1 MSREIDNTGKI
12 IVCDKIIET
21 SQRTNETDISSV
33 FSTLNGTIGF
43 SVGQKQFSKDFS
55 MSLSGNPNVSDSVPA
70 SLRVDIY
77 RNGTRLDISNPI
89 VKGSSLLWE
98 SMDGKFMKFGEYTET
113 FMQEIG
119 VGNLEKNKEKFKIT
133 WATKDADSVPLTA
146 TIDVSIG
153 EKVQYALSKYVDQS
167 KVAEDAIVWFD
178 TMEGALGVSHP
189 YNCYLWTRSSSY
201 YDFTNKC
208 YVDWKYFKSDLY
220 YEGQSVD
227 DTVDDMTGKLN
238 KYIEFTSSTDR
249 FTVDKRSNGS
259 DTIRMGVSI
268 NGYSNVSFKWSADIQ
283 LFPDGQENNQE
294 IAFVVSHDND
304 YQSITV
310 EVEVSYIEGEE
321 TKVVTHQFNL
331 FPIDITKPEMY
342 LGVLDSIPDGDYISS
357 LQKKVMT
364 GDWFLLSSTNEL
376 YTWNGSAWVCINGDS
391 VTGTTFKD
399 LEKVSVALVDM
410 IKIGTNNKTTATV
423 LGVFKMLCADNG
435 FIKFLKTWALFCG
448 SGSETS
454 GFYCRIAD
462 HDPTTGQ
469 SLANPVFIVKYNGNT
484 VFQIDPSTGNVFF
497 GKPNSGLSAPLSG
510 FMYDATNKIITSK
523 DNNVVIY
530 EDGRISGN
538 FVEVLQYM
546 PYNFDDSLDS
556 DYPFECEFY
565 IPASS
570 VIKSISL
577 SVKGRKY
584 RAYSKAAVYKSD
596 YLLTTGDVTWGS
608 TNPFGI
614 KLNLTVNKT
623 SGLTGYTGESGS
635 HYHSYSKVT
644 DVGYNFGQGEGA
656 HTHPIGY
663 DYMNKLVAGEAGAH
677 KHTFDAKDTNT
688 SSDGSHSHKL
698 PELVTDVSGTVDTTG
713 SNFSHTHNLN
723 VSHGHDLSFGIY
735 EGSYPTNVKLYIDNG
750 AGYNNSAIEL
760 GSGEILATDLKITGY
775 FSGNGWKKI
784 KFTSSTLGRLT
795 VQLIA
800 ELLVTTQ

>member
-12 IVCDKIIET
+12 IVCDKVIET
-21 SQRTNETDISSV
+21 SQRTTEADMSSDL
-33 FSTLNGTIGF
+33 STLNGTFGF

-113 FMQEIG
+113 FMQEIS
-119 VGNLEKNKEKFKIT
+119 VGDLEKNREKFKIT

-153 EKVQYALSKYVDQS
+153 EKVQYALSKYVDPS

-208 YVDWKYFKSDLY
+208 YVDWKYFKGDLY

-227 DTVDDMTGKLN
+227 DTVDDMAGKLN

-259 DTIRMGVSI
+259 DTIRMGVNI

-310 EVEVSYIEGEE
+310 EVEVSYVEGEE

-342 LGVLDSIPDGDYISS
+342 LGVLDSIPNGDYISS
-357 LQKKVMT
+357 LQKKIMT

-410 IKIGTNNKTTATV
+410 IKIGTNNKTTATI

-484 VFQIDPSTGNVFF
+484 VFQIDPSSGNVFF
-497 GKPNSGLSAPLSG
+497 GQPNSGLNAPLSG
-510 FMYDATNKIITSK
+510 FMYKASDGSIVSK
-523 DNNVVIY
+523 DNNVVINSSGIITAKGCY
-530 EDGRISGN
+530 FENADISGT
-538 FVEVLQYM
+538 L
-546 PYNFDDSLDS
+546 
-556 DYPFECEFY
+556 
-565 IPASS
+565 SS
-570 VIKSISL
+570 VSGKFIGSFDTPALSSLPNTTGGQVYTKHIPSRSSSSDKSQYAAISGLFQKFTQPNYECSL
-577 SVKGRKY
+577 SVNSNVKSVSRTKY
-584 RAYSKAAVYKSD
+584 TSYTYQFIFKDKNGNQVYFSRAYQRSS
-596 YLLTTGDVTWGS
+596 TSTPSFEGD
-608 TNPFGI
+608 
-614 KLNLTVNKT
+614 
-623 SGLTGYTGESGS
+623 
-635 HYHSYSKVT
+635 
-644 DVGYNFGQGEGA
+644 
-656 HTHPIGY
+656 
-663 DYMNKLVAGEAGAH
+663 
-677 KHTFDAKDTNT
+677 
-688 SSDGSHSHKL
+688 L
-698 PELVTDVSGTVDTTG
+698 PETDISITV
-713 SNFSHTHNLN
+713 
-723 VSHGHDLSFGIY
+723 
-735 EGSYPTNVKLYIDNG
+735 G
-750 AGYNNSAIEL
+750 AGDILIFKDIQIGKDGLQSGQIYRNS
-760 GSGEILATDLKITGY
+760 S
-775 FSGNGWKKI
+775 N
-784 KFTSSTLGRLT
+784 
-795 VQLIA
+795 QLFI
-800 ELLVTTQ
+800 VP

>member
-33 FSTLNGTIGF
+33 FSTLNGTVGF

-113 FMQEIG
+113 FMQEIS
-119 VGNLEKNKEKFKIT
+119 VGDLEKNREKFKIT

-153 EKVQYALSKYVDQS
+153 EKVQYALSKYVDPS

-208 YVDWKYFKSDLY
+208 YVDWKYFKGDLY

-227 DTVDDMTGKLN
+227 DTVDDMAGKLN

-259 DTIRMGVSI
+259 DTIRMGVNI

-310 EVEVSYIEGEE
+310 EVEVSYVEGEE

-342 LGVLDSIPDGDYISS
+342 LGVLDSIPNGDYISS
-357 LQKKVMT
+357 LQKKIMT

-410 IKIGTNNKTTATV
+410 IKIGTNNKTTATI

-484 VFQIDPSTGNVFF
+484 VFQIDPSSGNVFF
-497 GKPNSGLSAPLSG
+497 GQPNSGLNAPLSG
-510 FMYDATNKIITSK
+510 FMYKASDGSIISK
-523 DNNVVIY
+523 DNNVVINSSGIITAKGCY
-530 EDGRISGN
+530 FENADISGT
-538 FVEVLQYM
+538 L
-546 PYNFDDSLDS
+546 
-556 DYPFECEFY
+556 
-565 IPASS
+565 SS
-570 VIKSISL
+570 VSGKFIGSFDTPALSSLPNTTGGQVYTKHIPSRSSSSDKSQYAAISGLFQKFTQPNYECSL
-577 SVKGRKY
+577 SVNSNVKSVSRTKY
-584 RAYSKAAVYKSD
+584 TSYTYQFIFKDKNGNQVYFSRAYQRSS
-596 YLLTTGDVTWGS
+596 TSTPSFEGD
-608 TNPFGI
+608 
-614 KLNLTVNKT
+614 
-623 SGLTGYTGESGS
+623 
-635 HYHSYSKVT
+635 
-644 DVGYNFGQGEGA
+644 
-656 HTHPIGY
+656 
-663 DYMNKLVAGEAGAH
+663 
-677 KHTFDAKDTNT
+677 
-688 SSDGSHSHKL
+688 L
-698 PELVTDVSGTVDTTG
+698 PETDISITV
-713 SNFSHTHNLN
+713 
-723 VSHGHDLSFGIY
+723 
-735 EGSYPTNVKLYIDNG
+735 G
-750 AGYNNSAIEL
+750 AGDILIFKDIQIGKDGLQSGQIYRNS
-760 GSGEILATDLKITGY
+760 S
-775 FSGNGWKKI
+775 N
-784 KFTSSTLGRLT
+784 
-795 VQLIA
+795 QLFI
-800 ELLVTTQ
+800 VP

>member
-21 SQRTNETDISSV
+21 SQRTNETDMSSV
-33 FSTLNGTIGF
+33 FSTLNGTVGF

-119 VGNLEKNKEKFKIT
+119 VGDLEKNKEKFKIT
-133 WATKDADSVPLTA
+133 WTTKDADSVPLTA

-167 KVAEDAIVWFD
+167 KVAEDAVVWFD

-208 YVDWKYFKSDLY
+208 YVDWKYFKGDLY

-259 DTIRMGVSI
+259 DTIRMGVNI

-310 EVEVSYIEGEE
+310 EVEVSYVEGEE
-321 TKVVTHQFNL
+321 TKVVAHQFNL

-342 LGVLDSIPDGDYISS
+342 LGVLDSIPTGDYISS

-376 YTWNGSAWVCINGDS
+376 YTWNGSAWACINGDS

-410 IKIGTNNKTTATV
+410 IKIGTNNKTTATI

-469 SLANPVFIVKYNGNT
+469 SLAKPVFIVKYNGNT
-484 VFQIDPSTGNVFF
+484 VFQIDPSSGNVFF
-497 GKPNSGLSAPLSG
+497 GQPNSGLTAPESG
-510 FMYDATNKIITSK
+510 FMYKASDGSIVSK
-523 DNNVVIY
+523 DNKVVINSSGSINAKDCY
-530 EDGRISGN
+530 FENADISG
-538 FVEVLQYM
+538 VLSGVSGIFKGSFDTPSLSSLPNTTGGQVYTKHIPSRSSGADRSQYVAI
-546 PYNFDDSLDS
+546 LGL
-556 DYPFECEFY
+556 FEQFTQSNYEC
-565 IPASS
+565 
-570 VIKSISL
+570 SL
-577 SVKGRKY
+577 SVNSNVKSVSRTKY
-584 RAYSKAAVYKSD
+584 TSYTYEFIFKDKNGNKVYFSRAYQRTMNSTPSFE
-596 YLLTTGDVTWGS
+596 GD
-608 TNPFGI
+608 
-614 KLNLTVNKT
+614 
-623 SGLTGYTGESGS
+623 
-635 HYHSYSKVT
+635 
-644 DVGYNFGQGEGA
+644 
-656 HTHPIGY
+656 
-663 DYMNKLVAGEAGAH
+663 
-677 KHTFDAKDTNT
+677 
-688 SSDGSHSHKL
+688 L
-698 PELVTDVSGTVDTTG
+698 PETDISITV
-713 SNFSHTHNLN
+713 
-723 VSHGHDLSFGIY
+723 
-735 EGSYPTNVKLYIDNG
+735 G
-750 AGYNNSAIEL
+750 AGDILIFKDIQIGNAGLRPGQIYRNS
-760 GSGEILATDLKITGY
+760 S
-775 FSGNGWKKI
+775 N
-784 KFTSSTLGRLT
+784 
-795 VQLIA
+795 QLFI
-800 ELLVTTQ
+800 VP

>member
-113 FMQEIG
+113 FMQEIS
-119 VGNLEKNKEKFKIT
+119 VGDLEKNREKFKIT

-146 TIDVSIG
+146 TINVSIG
-153 EKVQYALSKYVDQS
+153 EKVQYALSKYVDPS

-208 YVDWKYFKSDLY
+208 YVDWKYFKGDLY

-227 DTVDDMTGKLN
+227 DTVDDMAGKLN

-259 DTIRMGVSI
+259 DNIRMGVNI

-310 EVEVSYIEGEE
+310 EVEVSYIESEE

-342 LGVLDSIPDGDYISS
+342 LGVLDSIPNGDYVSS
-357 LQKKVMT
+357 LQKKVIT

-399 LEKVSVALVDM
+399 LEKVSVALADM
-410 IKIGTNNKTTATV
+410 IKIGTNNKTTATI

-462 HDPTTGQ
+462 HDPATGQ

-484 VFQIDPSTGNVFF
+484 VFQIDPSSGNVFF
-497 GKPNSGLSAPLSG
+497 GKPNSGLNAPLSG
-510 FMYDATNKIITSK
+510 FMYDAANQRIVTK
-523 DNNVVIY
+523 DNKVVI
-530 EDGRISGN
+530 N
-538 FVEVLQYM
+538 
-546 PYNFDDSLDS
+546 
-556 DYPFECEFY
+556 
-565 IPASS
+565 
-570 VIKSISL
+570 
-577 SVKGRKY
+577 
-584 RAYSKAAVYKSD
+584 
-596 YLLTTGDVTWGS
+596 
-608 TNPFGI
+608 
-614 KLNLTVNKT
+614 
-623 SGLTGYTGESGS
+623 
-635 HYHSYSKVT
+635 
-644 DVGYNFGQGEGA
+644 
-656 HTHPIGY
+656 
-663 DYMNKLVAGEAGAH
+663 
-677 KHTFDAKDTNT
+677 
-688 SSDGSHSHKL
+688 SDGSISAL
-698 PELVTDVSGTVDTTG
+698 NG
-713 SNFSHTHNLN
+713 S
-723 VSHGHDLSFGIY
+723 
-735 EGSYPTNVKLYIDNG
+735 
-750 AGYNNSAIEL
+750 
-760 GSGEILATDLKITGY
+760 
-775 FSGNGWKKI
+775 FSGNINATSGSFTGTLNSASGTFTGSFVTPAIESRPPKTTAASASVTLDSVAKNQYSKLETLSIGTSTVYNATHSADSNVRYIKKYMQDGFNTRREFYLLDKDLQTKYKCVYEANIQGTSYTTTIPAGTLSLGASGDVLVFNVDKIPYSSSDLEVGQIYQNSKHQLFI
-784 KFTSSTLGRLT
+784 KT
-795 VQLIA
+795 
-800 ELLVTTQ
+800 

>member
-55 MSLSGNPNVSDSVPA
+55 MSLSGNPYVSDSVPA

-153 EKVQYALSKYVDQS
+153 EKVQYALSKYVDPS

-189 YNCYLWTRSSSY
+189 YNCYLWTRTSSY

-208 YVDWKYFKSDLY
+208 YVDWKYFKGDLY

-227 DTVDDMTGKLN
+227 DTVDDMAGKLN

-259 DTIRMGVSI
+259 DNIRMGVNI

-310 EVEVSYIEGEE
+310 EVEVSYVEGEE

-342 LGVLDSIPDGDYISS
+342 LGVLDSIPDGDYIPS

-376 YTWNGSAWVCINGDS
+376 YTWNGAAWVCINGDS
-391 VTGTTFKD
+391 VTGNTSKD

-484 VFQIDPSTGNVFF
+484 VFQIDPSSGNVFF
-497 GKPNSGLSAPLSG
+497 GQPNSGLNAPLSG
-510 FMYDATNKIITSK
+510 FMYKASDGSIVSK
-523 DNNVVIY
+523 DNNVVINSSGIITAKGCY
-530 EDGRISGN
+530 FENADISGTLSGVSGKFIGSFDTPSLSSLPN
-538 FVEVLQYM
+538 TTGGQVYTKHIPSRSSSSDKSQYAAI
-546 PYNFDDSLDS
+546 SGL
-556 DYPFECEFY
+556 FEKFTQPNYEC
-565 IPASS
+565 
-570 VIKSISL
+570 SL
-577 SVKGRKY
+577 SVNSNVKSVSRTKY
-584 RAYSKAAVYKSD
+584 TSYTYQFIFKDKNGNQVYFSRAYQRSS
-596 YLLTTGDVTWGS
+596 TSTPSFEGD
-608 TNPFGI
+608 
-614 KLNLTVNKT
+614 
-623 SGLTGYTGESGS
+623 
-635 HYHSYSKVT
+635 
-644 DVGYNFGQGEGA
+644 
-656 HTHPIGY
+656 
-663 DYMNKLVAGEAGAH
+663 
-677 KHTFDAKDTNT
+677 
-688 SSDGSHSHKL
+688 L
-698 PELVTDVSGTVDTTG
+698 PETDISITV
-713 SNFSHTHNLN
+713 
-723 VSHGHDLSFGIY
+723 
-735 EGSYPTNVKLYIDNG
+735 G
-750 AGYNNSAIEL
+750 AGDILIFKDIQMGKDGLQSGQIYRNS
-760 GSGEILATDLKITGY
+760 S
-775 FSGNGWKKI
+775 N
-784 KFTSSTLGRLT
+784 
-795 VQLIA
+795 QLFI
-800 ELLVTTQ
+800 VP

>member
-21 SQRTNETDISSV
+21 SQRTNETDMSSV
-33 FSTLNGTIGF
+33 FSTLNGTVGF

-119 VGNLEKNKEKFKIT
+119 VRDLEKNKEKFKIT

-153 EKVQYALSKYVDQS
+153 EKVQYALSKYIDPS
-167 KVAEDAIVWFD
+167 KVAEDAVVWFD

-208 YVDWKYFKSDLY
+208 YVDWKYFKGDLY
-220 YEGQSVD
+220 YEGQSID

-259 DTIRMGVSI
+259 DTIRMGVNI

-310 EVEVSYIEGEE
+310 EVEVSYVEGEE
-321 TKVVTHQFNL
+321 TKVVAHQFNL

-342 LGVLDSIPDGDYISS
+342 LGVLDSIPTGDYISS

-410 IKIGTNNKTTATV
+410 IKIGTNNKTTATI

-469 SLANPVFIVKYNGNT
+469 SLAKPVFIVKYNGNT
-484 VFQIDPSTGNVFF
+484 VFQIDPSSGNVFF
-497 GKPNSGLSAPLSG
+497 GKPNSGLNAPLSG
-510 FMYDATNKIITSK
+510 FMYDAANQRIVSVNNK
-523 DNNVVIY
+523 VVI
-530 EDGRISGN
+530 N
-538 FVEVLQYM
+538 
-546 PYNFDDSLDS
+546 
-556 DYPFECEFY
+556 
-565 IPASS
+565 
-570 VIKSISL
+570 
-577 SVKGRKY
+577 
-584 RAYSKAAVYKSD
+584 
-596 YLLTTGDVTWGS
+596 
-608 TNPFGI
+608 
-614 KLNLTVNKT
+614 
-623 SGLTGYTGESGS
+623 
-635 HYHSYSKVT
+635 
-644 DVGYNFGQGEGA
+644 
-656 HTHPIGY
+656 
-663 DYMNKLVAGEAGAH
+663 
-677 KHTFDAKDTNT
+677 
-688 SSDGSHSHKL
+688 SDGSINAIN
-698 PELVTDVSGTVDTTG
+698 G
-713 SNFSHTHNLN
+713 S
-723 VSHGHDLSFGIY
+723 
-735 EGSYPTNVKLYIDNG
+735 
-750 AGYNNSAIEL
+750 
-760 GSGEILATDLKITGY
+760 
-775 FSGNGWKKI
+775 FSGNINATSGSFSGSLNGASGVFNGSFYTPSLQSRPKTSPTVSASVVLSSPSLAQGQQMVSLPLSNNVITNASHSADSNVRYI
-784 KFTSSTLGRLT
+784 KEYRVDDSYFTSYTFSLYGARLNLLYEMYYVDYNRGTDYVESTIPAGTLTLGTSGDVLIFNVDNIPYSSTDLEVGQIYRDSSNRLYIKT
-795 VQLIA
+795 
-800 ELLVTTQ
+800 

>member
-21 SQRTNETDISSV
+21 SQRTNETDMSSV
-33 FSTLNGTIGF
+33 FSTLNGTVGF

-119 VGNLEKNKEKFKIT
+119 VGDLEKNREKFKIT
-133 WATKDADSVPLTA
+133 WTTKDADSVPLTA

-167 KVAEDAIVWFD
+167 KVAEDAVVWFD

-208 YVDWKYFKSDLY
+208 YVDWKYFKGDLY

-259 DTIRMGVSI
+259 DTIRMGVNI

-331 FPIDITKPEMY
+331 FSIDITKPEMY
-342 LGVLDSIPDGDYISS
+342 LGVLDSIPTGDYISS
-357 LQKKVMT
+357 LQKKIMT

-484 VFQIDPSTGNVFF
+484 VFQIDPSSGNVFF
-497 GKPNSGLSAPLSG
+497 GKPNSGLNAPLSG
-510 FMYDATNKIITSK
+510 FMYKASDGSIVSK
-523 DNNVVIY
+523 DNKVVI
-530 EDGRISGN
+530 N
-538 FVEVLQYM
+538 
-546 PYNFDDSLDS
+546 
-556 DYPFECEFY
+556 
-565 IPASS
+565 
-570 VIKSISL
+570 
-577 SVKGRKY
+577 
-584 RAYSKAAVYKSD
+584 
-596 YLLTTGDVTWGS
+596 
-608 TNPFGI
+608 
-614 KLNLTVNKT
+614 
-623 SGLTGYTGESGS
+623 
-635 HYHSYSKVT
+635 
-644 DVGYNFGQGEGA
+644 
-656 HTHPIGY
+656 
-663 DYMNKLVAGEAGAH
+663 
-677 KHTFDAKDTNT
+677 
-688 SSDGSHSHKL
+688 SDGSISANYGSFRGRIDA
-698 PELVTDVSGTVDTTG
+698 TSGSFSGSLNSASGSFTG
-713 SNFSHTHNLN
+713 SFVTPSLESRPKTSPTISASVVLSSPSLTQCQQMVSLPIKNNVITNASH
-723 VSHGHDLSFGIY
+723 SAD
-735 EGSYPTNVKLYIDNG
+735 PNVKYIKAIEEPSDFFTSYNFYLYGARLNLLYKMYYYDQNKGSDYYESTIPAGTLTLGTSGDVLIFNVDNIPYSSTDLEVGQIYRDSSNRLYIK
-750 AGYNNSAIEL
+750 
-760 GSGEILATDLKITGY
+760 T
-775 FSGNGWKKI
+775 
-784 KFTSSTLGRLT
+784 
-795 VQLIA
+795 
-800 ELLVTTQ
+800 

>member
-12 IVCDKIIET
+12 IVCDKVIET
-21 SQRTNETDISSV
+21 SQRTTEADMSSDL
-33 FSTLNGTIGF
+33 STLNGTFGF

-55 MSLSGNPNVSDSVPA
+55 MSLSGSPNVSDSVPA

-77 RNGTRLDISNPI
+77 RNGTKLDTSNPI

-119 VGNLEKNKEKFKIT
+119 VGNLEKNKEKFKVT
-133 WATKDADSVPLTA
+133 WTTKDADSVPLTA
-146 TIDVSIG
+146 AIDVSIG
-153 EKVQYALSKYVDQS
+153 EKVQYALSRYIDPS
-167 KVAEDAIVWFD
+167 KVAEDAVVWFD

-208 YVDWKYFKSDLY
+208 YVDWKYFKGDLY

-227 DTVDDMTGKLN
+227 DTVDDMAGKLN

-259 DTIRMGVSI
+259 DTVRMGVNI

-294 IAFVVSHDND
+294 IAFVVPHDND

-321 TKVVTHQFNL
+321 TKVVTHQFNI
-331 FPIDITKPEMY
+331 FPVDITKPEMY
-342 LGVLDSIPDGDYISS
+342 LGVLDSIPDGDYVSS

-391 VTGTTFKD
+391 VTGTAFKD

-410 IKIGTNNKTTATV
+410 IKIGTNNKTTATI

-462 HDPTTGQ
+462 HDPTTGL
-469 SLANPVFIVKYNGNT
+469 SLANPVFIVK
-484 VFQIDPSTGNVFF
+484 
-497 GKPNSGLSAPLSG
+497 
-510 FMYDATNKIITSK
+510 
-523 DNNVVIY
+523 
-530 EDGRISGN
+530 
-538 FVEVLQYM
+538 
-546 PYNFDDSLDS
+546 
-556 DYPFECEFY
+556 
-565 IPASS
+565 
-570 VIKSISL
+570 
-577 SVKGRKY
+577 
-584 RAYSKAAVYKSD
+584 
-596 YLLTTGDVTWGS
+596 
-608 TNPFGI
+608 
-614 KLNLTVNKT
+614 
-623 SGLTGYTGESGS
+623 
-635 HYHSYSKVT
+635 
-644 DVGYNFGQGEGA
+644 
-656 HTHPIGY
+656 
-663 DYMNKLVAGEAGAH
+663 
-677 KHTFDAKDTNT
+677 
-688 SSDGSHSHKL
+688 
-698 PELVTDVSGTVDTTG
+698 
-713 SNFSHTHNLN
+713 
-723 VSHGHDLSFGIY
+723 
-735 EGSYPTNVKLYIDNG
+735 
-750 AGYNNSAIEL
+750 
-760 GSGEILATDLKITGY
+760 
-775 FSGNGWKKI
+775 
-784 KFTSSTLGRLT
+784 
-795 VQLIA
+795 
-800 ELLVTTQ
+800 

>member
-113 FMQEIG
+113 FMQEIS
-119 VGNLEKNKEKFKIT
+119 VGDLEKNREKFKIT

-153 EKVQYALSKYVDQS
+153 EKVQYALSKYVDPS

-208 YVDWKYFKSDLY
+208 YVDWKYFKGDLY

-227 DTVDDMTGKLN
+227 DTVDDMAGKLN

-259 DTIRMGVSI
+259 DNIRMGVNI

-310 EVEVSYIEGEE
+310 EVEVSYVEGEE

-342 LGVLDSIPDGDYISS
+342 LGVLDSIPNGDYISS
-357 LQKKVMT
+357 LQKKIMT

-410 IKIGTNNKTTATV
+410 IKIGTNNKTTATI

-484 VFQIDPSTGNVFF
+484 VFQIDPSSGNVFF
-497 GKPNSGLSAPLSG
+497 GQPNSGLNAPLSG
-510 FMYDATNKIITSK
+510 FMYKASDGSIVSK
-523 DNNVVIY
+523 DNNVVINSSGIITAKGCY
-530 EDGRISGN
+530 FENADISG
-538 FVEVLQYM
+538 VL
-546 PYNFDDSLDS
+546 
-556 DYPFECEFY
+556 
-565 IPASS
+565 SS
-570 VIKSISL
+570 VSGIFKGSFDTPTISSLPNTTGGQVYTKHIPSRSSGTDRSQYVAILSFFEQFTQSNYECSL
-577 SVKGRKY
+577 SVNSNVKSVSRTKY
-584 RAYSKAAVYKSD
+584 TSYTYAFIFKDKNGNQVYFSRAYQRTSTSTPSYE
-596 YLLTTGDVTWGS
+596 GD
-608 TNPFGI
+608 
-614 KLNLTVNKT
+614 
-623 SGLTGYTGESGS
+623 
-635 HYHSYSKVT
+635 
-644 DVGYNFGQGEGA
+644 
-656 HTHPIGY
+656 
-663 DYMNKLVAGEAGAH
+663 
-677 KHTFDAKDTNT
+677 
-688 SSDGSHSHKL
+688 L
-698 PELVTDVSGTVDTTG
+698 PETDISITV
-713 SNFSHTHNLN
+713 
-723 VSHGHDLSFGIY
+723 
-735 EGSYPTNVKLYIDNG
+735 G
-750 AGYNNSAIEL
+750 AGDILIFKNIQIGKDGLQSGQIYRNS
-760 GSGEILATDLKITGY
+760 S
-775 FSGNGWKKI
+775 N
-784 KFTSSTLGRLT
+784 
-795 VQLIA
+795 QLFI
-800 ELLVTTQ
+800 VP

>member
-113 FMQEIG
+113 FMQEIS
-119 VGNLEKNKEKFKIT
+119 VGDLEKNREKFKIT

-153 EKVQYALSKYVDQS
+153 EKVQYALSKYVDPS

-208 YVDWKYFKSDLY
+208 YVDWKYFKGDLY

-227 DTVDDMTGKLN
+227 DTVDDMAGKLN

-259 DTIRMGVSI
+259 DNIRMGVNI

-310 EVEVSYIEGEE
+310 EVEVSYVEGEE

-342 LGVLDSIPDGDYISS
+342 LGVLDSIPNGDYISS
-357 LQKKVMT
+357 LQKKIMT

-410 IKIGTNNKTTATV
+410 IKIGTNNKTTATI

-484 VFQIDPSTGNVFF
+484 VFQIDPSSGNVFF
-497 GKPNSGLSAPLSG
+497 GQPNSGLNAPLSG
-510 FMYDATNKIITSK
+510 FMYKASDGSIVSK
-523 DNNVVIY
+523 DNNVVINSSGIITAKGCY
-530 EDGRISGN
+530 FENADISGT
-538 FVEVLQYM
+538 L
-546 PYNFDDSLDS
+546 
-556 DYPFECEFY
+556 
-565 IPASS
+565 SS
-570 VIKSISL
+570 VSGKFIGSFDTPALSSLPNTTGGQVYTKHIPSRSSSSDKSQYAAISGLFQKFTQPNYECSL
-577 SVKGRKY
+577 SVNSNVKSVSRTKY
-584 RAYSKAAVYKSD
+584 TSYTYQFIFKDKNGNQVYFSRAYQRSS
-596 YLLTTGDVTWGS
+596 TSTPSFEGD
-608 TNPFGI
+608 
-614 KLNLTVNKT
+614 
-623 SGLTGYTGESGS
+623 
-635 HYHSYSKVT
+635 
-644 DVGYNFGQGEGA
+644 
-656 HTHPIGY
+656 
-663 DYMNKLVAGEAGAH
+663 
-677 KHTFDAKDTNT
+677 
-688 SSDGSHSHKL
+688 L
-698 PELVTDVSGTVDTTG
+698 PETDISITV
-713 SNFSHTHNLN
+713 
-723 VSHGHDLSFGIY
+723 
-735 EGSYPTNVKLYIDNG
+735 G
-750 AGYNNSAIEL
+750 AGDILIFKDIQIGKDGLQSGQIYRNS
-760 GSGEILATDLKITGY
+760 S
-775 FSGNGWKKI
+775 N
-784 KFTSSTLGRLT
+784 
-795 VQLIA
+795 QLFI
-800 ELLVTTQ
+800 VP

>member
-12 IVCDKIIET
+12 IVCDKVIET
-21 SQRTNETDISSV
+21 SQRTTEADMSSDL
-33 FSTLNGTIGF
+33 STLNGTFGF

-55 MSLSGNPNVSDSVPA
+55 MSLSGSPNVSDSVPA

-89 VKGSSLLWE
+89 IKGSSLLWE

-119 VGNLEKNKEKFKIT
+119 VGNLEKNREKFKVT
-133 WATKDADSVPLTA
+133 WTTKDADSVPLTA
-146 TIDVSIG
+146 AIDVSIG
-153 EKVQYALSKYVDQS
+153 EKVQYALSRYIDPS
-167 KVAEDAIVWFD
+167 KVAEDAVVWFD

-208 YVDWKYFKSDLY
+208 YVDWKYFKGDLY

-227 DTVDDMTGKLN
+227 DTVDDMAGKLN

-259 DTIRMGVSI
+259 DTIRMGVNI
-268 NGYSNVSFKWSADIQ
+268 NGYSNISFKWSADIQ
-283 LFPDGQENNQE
+283 LLPNGQENNQE

-310 EVEVSYIEGEE
+310 EVEVSYVEGEE
-321 TKVVTHQFNL
+321 TKVVAHQFNL

-342 LGVLDSIPDGDYISS
+342 LGVLDSIPTGDYISS

-376 YTWNGSAWVCINGDS
+376 YTWNGSAWACINGDS

-410 IKIGTNNKTTATV
+410 IKIGTNNKTTATI

-469 SLANPVFIVKYNGNT
+469 SLAKPVFIVKYNGNT
-484 VFQIDPSTGNVFF
+484 VFQIDPSSGNVFF
-497 GKPNSGLSAPLSG
+497 GKPNSSLNAPLSG
-510 FMYDATNKIITSK
+510 FMYKASDGSIVSK
-523 DNNVVIY
+523 DNK
-530 EDGRISGN
+530 
-538 FVEVLQYM
+538 VLI
-546 PYNFDDSLDS
+546 N
-556 DYPFECEFY
+556 
-565 IPASS
+565 
-570 VIKSISL
+570 
-577 SVKGRKY
+577 
-584 RAYSKAAVYKSD
+584 
-596 YLLTTGDVTWGS
+596 
-608 TNPFGI
+608 
-614 KLNLTVNKT
+614 
-623 SGLTGYTGESGS
+623 
-635 HYHSYSKVT
+635 
-644 DVGYNFGQGEGA
+644 
-656 HTHPIGY
+656 
-663 DYMNKLVAGEAGAH
+663 
-677 KHTFDAKDTNT
+677 
-688 SSDGSHSHKL
+688 SDGSINAI
-698 PELVTDVSGTVDTTG
+698 SGSFRGRIDATSGSFSGSLNSASGSFTG
-713 SNFSHTHNLN
+713 SFVTPSLESRPKTSPTVSASVVLSSPSLTQCQQMVSLPIKNNVITNASH
-723 VSHGHDLSFGIY
+723 SAD
-735 EGSYPTNVKLYIDNG
+735 PNVKYIKAIEEPSDFFTSYNFYLYGARLNLLYKMYYYDENKGSDYYESTIPAGTLTLGTSGDVLIFNVDNIPYSSTDLEVGQIYRDSSNRLYIK
-750 AGYNNSAIEL
+750 
-760 GSGEILATDLKITGY
+760 T
-775 FSGNGWKKI
+775 
-784 KFTSSTLGRLT
+784 
-795 VQLIA
+795 
-800 ELLVTTQ
+800 

>member
-12 IVCDKIIET
+12 IVCDKIVET
-21 SQRTNETDISSV
+21 SQRTNETDMSSV
-33 FSTLNGTIGF
+33 FSTLNGTVGF

-98 SMDGKFMKFGEYTET
+98 SMDGRFMKFGEYTET

-153 EKVQYALSKYVDQS
+153 EKVQYALSKYVDPS

-208 YVDWKYFKSDLY
+208 YVDWKYFKGDLY

-259 DTIRMGVSI
+259 DTIRMGVNI

-342 LGVLDSIPDGDYISS
+342 LGVLDSIPNGDYISS

-391 VTGTTFKD
+391 VTGNTFKD

-484 VFQIDPSTGNVFF
+484 VFQIDPSSGNVFF
-497 GKPNSGLSAPLSG
+497 GQPNSGLTAPESG
-510 FMYDATNKIITSK
+510 FMYKASNGSIVSK
-523 DNNVVIY
+523 DNKVVINSSGSINAKECY
-530 EDGRISGN
+530 FENADISGTLSGVSGIFKGSFDTPSLSSLPN
-538 FVEVLQYM
+538 TTGGEVYTKH
-546 PYNFDDSLDS
+546 
-556 DYPFECEFY
+556 
-565 IPASS
+565 IPARSS
-570 VIKSISL
+570 GTDRSQYVAILGLFEKFTQYNYECSL
-577 SVKGRKY
+577 SVNSNVKSVSRTKY
-584 RAYSKAAVYKSD
+584 TSYTYEFIFKDKNGNQVYFSRAYQR
-596 YLLTTGDVTWGS
+596 TS
-608 TNPFGI
+608 TSTP
-614 KLNLTVNKT
+614 
-623 SGLTGYTGESGS
+623 
-635 HYHSYSKVT
+635 SY
-644 DVGYNFGQGEGA
+644 EG
-656 HTHPIGY
+656 
-663 DYMNKLVAGEAGAH
+663 N
-677 KHTFDAKDTNT
+677 
-688 SSDGSHSHKL
+688 L
-698 PELVTDVSGTVDTTG
+698 PETDISITV
-713 SNFSHTHNLN
+713 
-723 VSHGHDLSFGIY
+723 
-735 EGSYPTNVKLYIDNG
+735 G
-750 AGYNNSAIEL
+750 AGDILIFKDIQVGNAGLRPGQIYRNS
-760 GSGEILATDLKITGY
+760 S
-775 FSGNGWKKI
+775 N
-784 KFTSSTLGRLT
+784 
-795 VQLIA
+795 QLFI
-800 ELLVTTQ
+800 VP

>member
-12 IVCDKIIET
+12 IVCDKIFET
-21 SQRTNETDISSV
+21 SQRTNETDMSSV
-33 FSTLNGTIGF
+33 FATLNGTAGF

-98 SMDGKFMKFGEYTET
+98 SMDGKFMRFGEYTET

-119 VGNLEKNKEKFKIT
+119 VGDLEKNKEKFKIT
-133 WATKDADSVPLTA
+133 WTTKDADSVPLTA
-146 TIDVSIG
+146 TIEVSIG
-153 EKVQYALSKYVDQS
+153 EKVQYALSKYVDPS
-167 KVAEDAIVWFD
+167 KVAEDAVVWFD

-208 YVDWKYFKSDLY
+208 YADWKYFKGDLY

-259 DTIRMGVSI
+259 DNIRMGVNI

-283 LFPDGQENNQE
+283 LFPEGQENNQE

-342 LGVLDSIPDGDYISS
+342 LGVLDSIPTGDYISS

-391 VTGTTFKD
+391 VTGNTFKD

-410 IKIGTNNKTTATV
+410 IKIGTNNKTTATI

-484 VFQIDPSTGNVFF
+484 VFQIDPSSGNVFF
-497 GKPNSGLSAPLSG
+497 GQPNSGLTAPESG
-510 FMYDATNKIITSK
+510 FMYKASNGSIVSK
-523 DNNVVIY
+523 DNKVVINSSGSINAKECY
-530 EDGRISGN
+530 FENADISGTLSGVSGIFKGSFDTPSLSSLPN
-538 FVEVLQYM
+538 TTGGEVYTKH
-546 PYNFDDSLDS
+546 
-556 DYPFECEFY
+556 
-565 IPASS
+565 IPARSS
-570 VIKSISL
+570 GTDRSQYVAILGLFEKFTQYNYECSL
-577 SVKGRKY
+577 SVNSNVKSVSRTKY
-584 RAYSKAAVYKSD
+584 TSYTYEFIFKDKNGNQVYFSRAYQR
-596 YLLTTGDVTWGS
+596 TS
-608 TNPFGI
+608 TSTP
-614 KLNLTVNKT
+614 
-623 SGLTGYTGESGS
+623 
-635 HYHSYSKVT
+635 SY
-644 DVGYNFGQGEGA
+644 EG
-656 HTHPIGY
+656 
-663 DYMNKLVAGEAGAH
+663 N
-677 KHTFDAKDTNT
+677 
-688 SSDGSHSHKL
+688 L
-698 PELVTDVSGTVDTTG
+698 PETDISITV
-713 SNFSHTHNLN
+713 
-723 VSHGHDLSFGIY
+723 
-735 EGSYPTNVKLYIDNG
+735 G
-750 AGYNNSAIEL
+750 AGDILIFKDIQVGNAGLRPGQIYRNS
-760 GSGEILATDLKITGY
+760 S
-775 FSGNGWKKI
+775 N
-784 KFTSSTLGRLT
+784 
-795 VQLIA
+795 QLFI
-800 ELLVTTQ
+800 VP

>member
-113 FMQEIG
+113 FMQEIS
-119 VGNLEKNKEKFKIT
+119 VGDLEKNREKFKIT

-153 EKVQYALSKYVDQS
+153 EKVQYALSKYVDPS

-208 YVDWKYFKSDLY
+208 YVDWKYFKGDLY

-227 DTVDDMTGKLN
+227 DTVDDMAGKLN

-259 DTIRMGVSI
+259 DNIRMGVNI

-310 EVEVSYIEGEE
+310 EVEVSYVEGEE

-342 LGVLDSIPDGDYISS
+342 LGVLDSIPNGDYISS
-357 LQKKVMT
+357 LQKKIMT

-410 IKIGTNNKTTATV
+410 IKIGTNNKTTATI

-484 VFQIDPSTGNVFF
+484 VFQIDPSSGNVFF
-497 GKPNSGLSAPLSG
+497 GQPNSGLNAPLSG
-510 FMYDATNKIITSK
+510 FMYKASDGSIVSK
-523 DNNVVIY
+523 DNNVVINSSGIITAKGCY
-530 EDGRISGN
+530 FENADISGT
-538 FVEVLQYM
+538 L
-546 PYNFDDSLDS
+546 
-556 DYPFECEFY
+556 
-565 IPASS
+565 SS
-570 VIKSISL
+570 VSGKFIGSFDTPALSSLPNTTGGQVYTKNIPSRSSSSDKSQYAAISGLFQKFTQPNYECSL
-577 SVKGRKY
+577 SVNSNVKSVSRTKY
-584 RAYSKAAVYKSD
+584 TSYTYQFIFKDKNGNQVYFSRAYQRSS
-596 YLLTTGDVTWGS
+596 TSTPSFEGD
-608 TNPFGI
+608 
-614 KLNLTVNKT
+614 
-623 SGLTGYTGESGS
+623 
-635 HYHSYSKVT
+635 
-644 DVGYNFGQGEGA
+644 
-656 HTHPIGY
+656 
-663 DYMNKLVAGEAGAH
+663 
-677 KHTFDAKDTNT
+677 
-688 SSDGSHSHKL
+688 L
-698 PELVTDVSGTVDTTG
+698 PETDISITV
-713 SNFSHTHNLN
+713 
-723 VSHGHDLSFGIY
+723 
-735 EGSYPTNVKLYIDNG
+735 G
-750 AGYNNSAIEL
+750 AGDILIFKDIQIGKDGLQSGQIYRNS
-760 GSGEILATDLKITGY
+760 S
-775 FSGNGWKKI
+775 N
-784 KFTSSTLGRLT
+784 
-795 VQLIA
+795 QLFI
-800 ELLVTTQ
+800 VP

>member
-12 IVCDKIIET
+12 IVCDKVIET
-21 SQRTNETDISSV
+21 SQRTTEADMSSDL
-33 FSTLNGTIGF
+33 STLNGTFGF

-55 MSLSGNPNVSDSVPA
+55 MSLSGSPNVSDSVPA

-77 RNGTRLDISNPI
+77 RNGTKLDTSNPI

-119 VGNLEKNKEKFKIT
+119 VGNLEKNKEKFKVT
-133 WATKDADSVPLTA
+133 WTTKDADSVPLTA
-146 TIDVSIG
+146 AIDVSIG
-153 EKVQYALSKYVDQS
+153 EKVQYALSRYIDPS
-167 KVAEDAIVWFD
+167 KVAEDAVVWFD

-208 YVDWKYFKSDLY
+208 YVDWKYFKGDLY

-227 DTVDDMTGKLN
+227 DTVDDMAGKLN

-259 DTIRMGVSI
+259 DTVRMGVNI

-310 EVEVSYIEGEE
+310 EVEVSYVEGEE
-321 TKVVTHQFNL
+321 TKVVTHQFNI
-331 FPIDITKPEMY
+331 FPVDITKPEMY
-342 LGVLDSIPDGDYISS
+342 LGVLDSIPDGDYVSS

-391 VTGTTFKD
+391 VTGTAFKD

-410 IKIGTNNKTTATV
+410 IKIGTNNKTTATI

-484 VFQIDPSTGNVFF
+484 VFQIDPSSGNVFF
-497 GKPNSGLSAPLSG
+497 GQPNSGLNAPLSG
-510 FMYDATNKIITSK
+510 FMYKASDGSIVSK
-523 DNNVVIY
+523 DNNVVINSSGIITAKGCY
-530 EDGRISGN
+530 FENADISGT
-538 FVEVLQYM
+538 L
-546 PYNFDDSLDS
+546 
-556 DYPFECEFY
+556 
-565 IPASS
+565 SS
-570 VIKSISL
+570 VSGKFIGSFDTPALSSLPNTTGGQVYTKHIPSRSSSSDKSQYAAISGLFQKFTQPNYECSL
-577 SVKGRKY
+577 SVNSNVKSVSRTKY
-584 RAYSKAAVYKSD
+584 TSYTYQFIFKDKNGNQVYFSRAYQRSS
-596 YLLTTGDVTWGS
+596 TSTPSFEGD
-608 TNPFGI
+608 
-614 KLNLTVNKT
+614 
-623 SGLTGYTGESGS
+623 
-635 HYHSYSKVT
+635 
-644 DVGYNFGQGEGA
+644 
-656 HTHPIGY
+656 
-663 DYMNKLVAGEAGAH
+663 
-677 KHTFDAKDTNT
+677 
-688 SSDGSHSHKL
+688 L
-698 PELVTDVSGTVDTTG
+698 PETDISITV
-713 SNFSHTHNLN
+713 
-723 VSHGHDLSFGIY
+723 
-735 EGSYPTNVKLYIDNG
+735 G
-750 AGYNNSAIEL
+750 AGDILIFKDIQIGKDGLQSGQIYRNS
-760 GSGEILATDLKITGY
+760 S
-775 FSGNGWKKI
+775 N
-784 KFTSSTLGRLT
+784 
-795 VQLIA
+795 QLFI
-800 ELLVTTQ
+800 VP

>member
-113 FMQEIG
+113 FMQEIS
-119 VGNLEKNKEKFKIT
+119 VGDLEKNREKFKIT

-153 EKVQYALSKYVDQS
+153 EKVQYALSKYVDPS

-208 YVDWKYFKSDLY
+208 YVDWKYFKGDLY

-227 DTVDDMTGKLN
+227 DTVDDMAGKLN

-259 DTIRMGVSI
+259 DTIRMGVNI

-310 EVEVSYIEGEE
+310 EVEVSYVEGEE

-342 LGVLDSIPDGDYISS
+342 LGVLDSIPNGDYISS
-357 LQKKVMT
+357 LQKKIMT

-410 IKIGTNNKTTATV
+410 IKIGTNNKTTATI

-484 VFQIDPSTGNVFF
+484 VFQIDPSSGNVFF
-497 GKPNSGLSAPLSG
+497 GQPNSGLNAPLSG
-510 FMYDATNKIITSK
+510 FMYKASDGSIVSK
-523 DNNVVIY
+523 DNNVVINSSGIITAKGCY
-530 EDGRISGN
+530 FENADISGT
-538 FVEVLQYM
+538 L
-546 PYNFDDSLDS
+546 
-556 DYPFECEFY
+556 
-565 IPASS
+565 SS
-570 VIKSISL
+570 VSGKFIGSFDTPALSSLPNTTGGQVYTKHIPSRSSSSDKSQYAAISGLFQKFTQPNYECSL
-577 SVKGRKY
+577 SVNSNVKSVSRTKY
-584 RAYSKAAVYKSD
+584 TSYTYQFIFKDKNGNQVYFSRAYQRSS
-596 YLLTTGDVTWGS
+596 TSTPSFEGD
-608 TNPFGI
+608 
-614 KLNLTVNKT
+614 
-623 SGLTGYTGESGS
+623 
-635 HYHSYSKVT
+635 
-644 DVGYNFGQGEGA
+644 
-656 HTHPIGY
+656 
-663 DYMNKLVAGEAGAH
+663 
-677 KHTFDAKDTNT
+677 
-688 SSDGSHSHKL
+688 L
-698 PELVTDVSGTVDTTG
+698 PETDISITV
-713 SNFSHTHNLN
+713 
-723 VSHGHDLSFGIY
+723 
-735 EGSYPTNVKLYIDNG
+735 G
-750 AGYNNSAIEL
+750 AGDILIFKDIQIGKDGLQSGQIYRNS
-760 GSGEILATDLKITGY
+760 S
-775 FSGNGWKKI
+775 N
-784 KFTSSTLGRLT
+784 
-795 VQLIA
+795 QLFI
-800 ELLVTTQ
+800 VP

>member
-21 SQRTNETDISSV
+21 SQRTSETDMSSV
-33 FSTLNGTIGF
+33 FSTLNGTVGF

-119 VGNLEKNKEKFKIT
+119 VGDLEKNREKFKIT
-133 WATKDADSVPLTA
+133 WTTKDADSVPLTA

-167 KVAEDAIVWFD
+167 KVAEDAVVWFD

-208 YVDWKYFKSDLY
+208 YVDWKYFKGDLY

-259 DTIRMGVSI
+259 DTIRMGVNI

-310 EVEVSYIEGEE
+310 EVEVSYVEGEE
-321 TKVVTHQFNL
+321 TKVVAHQFNL

-376 YTWNGSAWVCINGDS
+376 YTWNGSAWACINGDS

-410 IKIGTNNKTTATV
+410 IKIGTNNKTTATI

-469 SLANPVFIVKYNGNT
+469 SLAKPVFIVKYNGNT
-484 VFQIDPSTGNVFF
+484 VFQIDPSSGNVFF
-497 GKPNSGLSAPLSG
+497 GKPNSGLNAPLSG
-510 FMYDATNKIITSK
+510 FMYDAANQRIVSVNNK
-523 DNNVVIY
+523 VVI
-530 EDGRISGN
+530 N
-538 FVEVLQYM
+538 
-546 PYNFDDSLDS
+546 
-556 DYPFECEFY
+556 
-565 IPASS
+565 
-570 VIKSISL
+570 
-577 SVKGRKY
+577 
-584 RAYSKAAVYKSD
+584 
-596 YLLTTGDVTWGS
+596 
-608 TNPFGI
+608 
-614 KLNLTVNKT
+614 
-623 SGLTGYTGESGS
+623 
-635 HYHSYSKVT
+635 
-644 DVGYNFGQGEGA
+644 
-656 HTHPIGY
+656 
-663 DYMNKLVAGEAGAH
+663 
-677 KHTFDAKDTNT
+677 
-688 SSDGSHSHKL
+688 SDGSINAIN
-698 PELVTDVSGTVDTTG
+698 G
-713 SNFSHTHNLN
+713 S
-723 VSHGHDLSFGIY
+723 
-735 EGSYPTNVKLYIDNG
+735 
-750 AGYNNSAIEL
+750 
-760 GSGEILATDLKITGY
+760 
-775 FSGNGWKKI
+775 FSGNINATSGSFSGSLNGASGVFNGSFYTPSLQSRPKTSPTVSASVVLSSPSLAQGQQMVSLPLSNNVITNASHSADSNVRYI
-784 KFTSSTLGRLT
+784 KEYRVDDSYFTSYTFSLYGARLNLLYEMYYVDYNRGTDYIESTIPAGTLTLGTSGDVLIFNVDNIPYSSTDLEVGQIYRDSSNRLYIKT
-795 VQLIA
+795 
-800 ELLVTTQ
+800 

>member
-113 FMQEIG
+113 FMQKIS
-119 VGNLEKNKEKFKIT
+119 VGDLEKNREKFKIT
-133 WATKDADSVPLTA
+133 WATKDADSVPLIA

-153 EKVQYALSKYVDQS
+153 EKVQYALSKYVDPS

-208 YVDWKYFKSDLY
+208 YVDWKYFKGDLY

-227 DTVDDMTGKLN
+227 DTVDDMAGKLN

-259 DTIRMGVSI
+259 DNIRMGVNI

-310 EVEVSYIEGEE
+310 EVEVSYVEGEE

-342 LGVLDSIPDGDYISS
+342 LGVLDSIPNGDYISS
-357 LQKKVMT
+357 LQKKIMT

-410 IKIGTNNKTTATV
+410 IKIGTNNKTTATI

-484 VFQIDPSTGNVFF
+484 VFQIDPSSGNVFF
-497 GKPNSGLSAPLSG
+497 GQPNSGLNAPLSG
-510 FMYDATNKIITSK
+510 FMYKASDGSIVSK
-523 DNNVVIY
+523 DNNVVINSSGIITAKGCY
-530 EDGRISGN
+530 FENADISGT
-538 FVEVLQYM
+538 L
-546 PYNFDDSLDS
+546 
-556 DYPFECEFY
+556 
-565 IPASS
+565 SS
-570 VIKSISL
+570 VSGKFIGSFDTPALSSLPNTTGGQVYTKHIPSRSSSSDKSQYAAISGLFQKFTQPNYECSL
-577 SVKGRKY
+577 SVNSNVKSVSRTKY
-584 RAYSKAAVYKSD
+584 TSYTYQFIFKDKNGNQVYFSRAYQRSS
-596 YLLTTGDVTWGS
+596 TSTPSFEGD
-608 TNPFGI
+608 
-614 KLNLTVNKT
+614 
-623 SGLTGYTGESGS
+623 
-635 HYHSYSKVT
+635 
-644 DVGYNFGQGEGA
+644 
-656 HTHPIGY
+656 
-663 DYMNKLVAGEAGAH
+663 
-677 KHTFDAKDTNT
+677 
-688 SSDGSHSHKL
+688 L
-698 PELVTDVSGTVDTTG
+698 PETDISITV
-713 SNFSHTHNLN
+713 
-723 VSHGHDLSFGIY
+723 
-735 EGSYPTNVKLYIDNG
+735 G
-750 AGYNNSAIEL
+750 AGDILIFKDIQIGKDGLQSGQIYRNS
-760 GSGEILATDLKITGY
+760 S
-775 FSGNGWKKI
+775 N
-784 KFTSSTLGRLT
+784 
-795 VQLIA
+795 QLFI
-800 ELLVTTQ
+800 VP

>member
-33 FSTLNGTIGF
+33 FSTLNGTVGF

-119 VGNLEKNKEKFKIT
+119 VGDLEKNREKFKIT
-133 WATKDADSVPLTA
+133 WTTKDADSVPLTA

-167 KVAEDAIVWFD
+167 KVAEDAVVWFD

-208 YVDWKYFKSDLY
+208 YVDWKYFKGDLY

-259 DTIRMGVSI
+259 DTIRMGVNI

-310 EVEVSYIEGEE
+310 EVEVSYVEGEE
-321 TKVVTHQFNL
+321 TKVVAHQFNL

-342 LGVLDSIPDGDYISS
+342 LGVLDSIPTGDYISS

-376 YTWNGSAWVCINGDS
+376 YTWNGSAWACINGDS

-410 IKIGTNNKTTATV
+410 IKIGTNNKTTATI

-469 SLANPVFIVKYNGNT
+469 SLAKPVFIVKYNGNT
-484 VFQIDPSTGNVFF
+484 VFQIDPSSGNVFF
-497 GKPNSGLSAPLSG
+497 GKPNSGLNAPLSG
-510 FMYDATNKIITSK
+510 FMYDAANQRIVSVNNK
-523 DNNVVIY
+523 VVI
-530 EDGRISGN
+530 N
-538 FVEVLQYM
+538 
-546 PYNFDDSLDS
+546 
-556 DYPFECEFY
+556 
-565 IPASS
+565 
-570 VIKSISL
+570 
-577 SVKGRKY
+577 
-584 RAYSKAAVYKSD
+584 
-596 YLLTTGDVTWGS
+596 
-608 TNPFGI
+608 
-614 KLNLTVNKT
+614 
-623 SGLTGYTGESGS
+623 
-635 HYHSYSKVT
+635 
-644 DVGYNFGQGEGA
+644 
-656 HTHPIGY
+656 
-663 DYMNKLVAGEAGAH
+663 
-677 KHTFDAKDTNT
+677 
-688 SSDGSHSHKL
+688 SDGSINAIN
-698 PELVTDVSGTVDTTG
+698 G
-713 SNFSHTHNLN
+713 S
-723 VSHGHDLSFGIY
+723 
-735 EGSYPTNVKLYIDNG
+735 
-750 AGYNNSAIEL
+750 
-760 GSGEILATDLKITGY
+760 
-775 FSGNGWKKI
+775 FSGNINATSGSFSGSLNGASGVFNGSFYTPSLQSRPKTSPTVSASVVLSSPSLAQGQQMVSLPLSNNVITNASHSADSNVRYI
-784 KFTSSTLGRLT
+784 KEYRVDDSYFTSYTFSLYGARLNLLYEMYYVDYNRGTDYIESTIPAGTLTLGTSGDVLIFNVDNIPYSSTDLEVGQIYRDSSNRLYIKT
-795 VQLIA
+795 
-800 ELLVTTQ
+800 

>member
-21 SQRTNETDISSV
+21 SQRTNETDMSSV
-33 FSTLNGTIGF
+33 FSTLNGTFGF

-98 SMDGKFMKFGEYTET
+98 SMDGKFMKFREYTET

-119 VGNLEKNKEKFKIT
+119 VGDLEKNREKFKIT

-146 TIDVSIG
+146 TIEVSIG
-153 EKVQYALSKYVDQS
+153 EKVQYALSKYIDPS
-167 KVAEDAIVWFD
+167 KVAEDAVVWFD

-208 YVDWKYFKSDLY
+208 YVDWKYFKGDLY

-259 DTIRMGVSI
+259 DTIRMGVNI

-310 EVEVSYIEGEE
+310 EVEVSYVEGEE
-321 TKVVTHQFNL
+321 TKVVAHQFNL

-342 LGVLDSIPDGDYISS
+342 LGVLDSIPTGDYIPS

-376 YTWNGSAWVCINGDS
+376 YTWNGSAWACINGDS

-410 IKIGTNNKTTATV
+410 IKIGTNNKTTATI

-469 SLANPVFIVKYNGNT
+469 SLAKPVFIVKYNGNT
-484 VFQIDPSTGNVFF
+484 VFQIDPSSGNVFF
-497 GKPNSGLSAPLSG
+497 GKPNSGLNAPLSG
-510 FMYDATNKIITSK
+510 FMYDAANQRIVSVNNK
-523 DNNVVIY
+523 VVI
-530 EDGRISGN
+530 N
-538 FVEVLQYM
+538 
-546 PYNFDDSLDS
+546 
-556 DYPFECEFY
+556 
-565 IPASS
+565 
-570 VIKSISL
+570 
-577 SVKGRKY
+577 
-584 RAYSKAAVYKSD
+584 
-596 YLLTTGDVTWGS
+596 
-608 TNPFGI
+608 
-614 KLNLTVNKT
+614 
-623 SGLTGYTGESGS
+623 
-635 HYHSYSKVT
+635 
-644 DVGYNFGQGEGA
+644 
-656 HTHPIGY
+656 
-663 DYMNKLVAGEAGAH
+663 
-677 KHTFDAKDTNT
+677 
-688 SSDGSHSHKL
+688 SDGSINAIN
-698 PELVTDVSGTVDTTG
+698 G
-713 SNFSHTHNLN
+713 S
-723 VSHGHDLSFGIY
+723 
-735 EGSYPTNVKLYIDNG
+735 
-750 AGYNNSAIEL
+750 
-760 GSGEILATDLKITGY
+760 
-775 FSGNGWKKI
+775 FSGNINATSGSFSGSLNGASGVFNGSFYTPSLQSRPKTSPTVSASVVLSSPSLAQGQQMVSLPLSNNVITNASHSADSNVRYI
-784 KFTSSTLGRLT
+784 KEYRVDDSYFTSYTFSLYGARLNLLYEMYYVDYNRGTDYIESTIPAGTLTLGTSGDVLIFNVDNIPYSSTDLEVGQIYRDSSNRLYIKT
-795 VQLIA
+795 
-800 ELLVTTQ
+800 

>member
-113 FMQEIG
+113 FMQEIS
-119 VGNLEKNKEKFKIT
+119 VGDLEKNREKFKIT

-153 EKVQYALSKYVDQS
+153 EKVQYALSKYVDPS

-208 YVDWKYFKSDLY
+208 YVDWKYFKGDLY

-227 DTVDDMTGKLN
+227 DTVDDMAGKLN

-259 DTIRMGVSI
+259 DTIRMGVNI

-310 EVEVSYIEGEE
+310 EVEVSYVEGEE

-342 LGVLDSIPDGDYISS
+342 LGVLDSIPNGDYISS
-357 LQKKVMT
+357 LQKKIMT

-410 IKIGTNNKTTATV
+410 IKIGTNNKTTATI

-484 VFQIDPSTGNVFF
+484 VFQVDPSSGNVFF
-497 GKPNSGLSAPLSG
+497 GQPNSGLNAPLSG
-510 FMYDATNKIITSK
+510 FMYKASDGSIVSK
-523 DNNVVIY
+523 DNNVVINSSGIITAKGCY
-530 EDGRISGN
+530 FENADISGT
-538 FVEVLQYM
+538 L
-546 PYNFDDSLDS
+546 
-556 DYPFECEFY
+556 
-565 IPASS
+565 SS
-570 VIKSISL
+570 VSGKFIGSFDTPALSSLPNTTGGQVYTKHIPSRSSSSDKSQYAAISGLFQKFTQPNYECSL
-577 SVKGRKY
+577 SVNSNVKSVSRTKY
-584 RAYSKAAVYKSD
+584 TSYTYQFIFKDKNGNQVYFSRAYQRSS
-596 YLLTTGDVTWGS
+596 TSTPSFEGD
-608 TNPFGI
+608 
-614 KLNLTVNKT
+614 
-623 SGLTGYTGESGS
+623 
-635 HYHSYSKVT
+635 
-644 DVGYNFGQGEGA
+644 
-656 HTHPIGY
+656 
-663 DYMNKLVAGEAGAH
+663 
-677 KHTFDAKDTNT
+677 
-688 SSDGSHSHKL
+688 L
-698 PELVTDVSGTVDTTG
+698 PETDISITV
-713 SNFSHTHNLN
+713 
-723 VSHGHDLSFGIY
+723 
-735 EGSYPTNVKLYIDNG
+735 G
-750 AGYNNSAIEL
+750 AGDILIFKDIQIGKDGLQSGQIYRNS
-760 GSGEILATDLKITGY
+760 S
-775 FSGNGWKKI
+775 N
-784 KFTSSTLGRLT
+784 
-795 VQLIA
+795 QLFI
-800 ELLVTTQ
+800 VP

>member
-33 FSTLNGTIGF
+33 FSTLNGTVGF

-113 FMQEIG
+113 FMQEIS
-119 VGNLEKNKEKFKIT
+119 VGDLEKNREKFKIT

-153 EKVQYALSKYVDQS
+153 EKVQYALSKYVDPS

-208 YVDWKYFKSDLY
+208 YVDWKYFKGDLY

-227 DTVDDMTGKLN
+227 DTVDDMAGKLN

-259 DTIRMGVSI
+259 DTIRMGVNI

-310 EVEVSYIEGEE
+310 EVEVSYVEGEE

-342 LGVLDSIPDGDYISS
+342 LGVLDSIPNGDYISS
-357 LQKKVMT
+357 LQKKIMT

-410 IKIGTNNKTTATV
+410 IKIGTNNKTTATI

-484 VFQIDPSTGNVFF
+484 VFQIDPSSGNVFF
-497 GKPNSGLSAPLSG
+497 GQPNSGLNAPLSG
-510 FMYDATNKIITSK
+510 FMYKASDGSIVSK
-523 DNNVVIY
+523 DNNVVINSSGIITAKGCY
-530 EDGRISGN
+530 FENADISGT
-538 FVEVLQYM
+538 L
-546 PYNFDDSLDS
+546 
-556 DYPFECEFY
+556 
-565 IPASS
+565 SS
-570 VIKSISL
+570 VSGKFIGSFDTPALSSLPNTTGGQVYTKHIPSRSSSSDKSQYAAISGLFQKFTQPNYECSL
-577 SVKGRKY
+577 SVNSNVKSVSRTKY
-584 RAYSKAAVYKSD
+584 TSYTYQFIFKDKNGNQVYFSRAYQRSS
-596 YLLTTGDVTWGS
+596 TSTPSFEGD
-608 TNPFGI
+608 
-614 KLNLTVNKT
+614 
-623 SGLTGYTGESGS
+623 
-635 HYHSYSKVT
+635 
-644 DVGYNFGQGEGA
+644 
-656 HTHPIGY
+656 
-663 DYMNKLVAGEAGAH
+663 
-677 KHTFDAKDTNT
+677 
-688 SSDGSHSHKL
+688 L
-698 PELVTDVSGTVDTTG
+698 PETDISITV
-713 SNFSHTHNLN
+713 
-723 VSHGHDLSFGIY
+723 
-735 EGSYPTNVKLYIDNG
+735 G
-750 AGYNNSAIEL
+750 AGDILIFKDIQIGKDGLQSGQIYRNS
-760 GSGEILATDLKITGY
+760 S
-775 FSGNGWKKI
+775 N
-784 KFTSSTLGRLT
+784 
-795 VQLIA
+795 QLFI
-800 ELLVTTQ
+800 VP

>member
-55 MSLSGNPNVSDSVPA
+55 MSLSGNPYVSDSVPA

-133 WATKDADSVPLTA
+133 CATKDADSVPLTA

-153 EKVQYALSKYVDQS
+153 EKVQYALSKYVDPS

-189 YNCYLWTRSSSY
+189 YNCYLWTRTSSY

-208 YVDWKYFKSDLY
+208 YVDWKYFKGDLY

-227 DTVDDMTGKLN
+227 DTVDDMAGKLN

-259 DTIRMGVSI
+259 DTIRMGVNI

-310 EVEVSYIEGEE
+310 EVEVSYVEGEE
-321 TKVVTHQFNL
+321 TKVVAHQFNL

-342 LGVLDSIPDGDYISS
+342 LGVLDSIPTGDYISS

-376 YTWNGSAWVCINGDS
+376 YTWNGSAWACINGDS

-410 IKIGTNNKTTATV
+410 IKIGTNNKTTATI

-484 VFQIDPSTGNVFF
+484 VFQIDPSSGNVFF
-497 GKPNSGLSAPLSG
+497 GKPNSGLNAPLSG
-510 FMYDATNKIITSK
+510 FMYKASDGSIVSK
-523 DNNVVIY
+523 DNKVVI
-530 EDGRISGN
+530 N
-538 FVEVLQYM
+538 
-546 PYNFDDSLDS
+546 
-556 DYPFECEFY
+556 
-565 IPASS
+565 
-570 VIKSISL
+570 
-577 SVKGRKY
+577 
-584 RAYSKAAVYKSD
+584 
-596 YLLTTGDVTWGS
+596 
-608 TNPFGI
+608 
-614 KLNLTVNKT
+614 
-623 SGLTGYTGESGS
+623 
-635 HYHSYSKVT
+635 
-644 DVGYNFGQGEGA
+644 
-656 HTHPIGY
+656 
-663 DYMNKLVAGEAGAH
+663 
-677 KHTFDAKDTNT
+677 
-688 SSDGSHSHKL
+688 SDGSISA
-698 PELVTDVSGTVDTTG
+698 TSGSFRGRIDATSGSFSGSLNSASGSFTG
-713 SNFSHTHNLN
+713 SFVTPSLESRPKTSPTVSASVVLSSPSLTQCQQMVSLPIKNNVITNASH
-723 VSHGHDLSFGIY
+723 SAD
-735 EGSYPTNVKLYIDNG
+735 PNVKYIKANEEPSDYFTSYNFYLYGARLNLLYKMYYYDENKGSDYYESTIPAGTLTLGTSGDVLIFNVDNIPYSSTDLEVGQIYRDSSNRLYIK
-750 AGYNNSAIEL
+750 
-760 GSGEILATDLKITGY
+760 T
-775 FSGNGWKKI
+775 
-784 KFTSSTLGRLT
+784 
-795 VQLIA
+795 
-800 ELLVTTQ
+800 

>member
-21 SQRTNETDISSV
+21 SQRTSETDMSSV
-33 FSTLNGTIGF
+33 FSTLNGTVGF

-119 VGNLEKNKEKFKIT
+119 VGDLEKNREKFKIT
-133 WATKDADSVPLTA
+133 WTTKDADSVPLTA

-167 KVAEDAIVWFD
+167 KVAEDAVVWFD

-208 YVDWKYFKSDLY
+208 YVDWKYFKGDLY

-259 DTIRMGVSI
+259 DTIRMGVNI

-310 EVEVSYIEGEE
+310 EVEVSYVEGEE
-321 TKVVTHQFNL
+321 TKVVAHQFNL

-342 LGVLDSIPDGDYISS
+342 LGVLDSIPTGDYISS

-376 YTWNGSAWVCINGDS
+376 YTWNGSAWACINGDS

-410 IKIGTNNKTTATV
+410 IKIGTNNKTTATI

-469 SLANPVFIVKYNGNT
+469 SLAKPVFIVKYNGNT
-484 VFQIDPSTGNVFF
+484 VFQIDPSSGNVFF
-497 GKPNSGLSAPLSG
+497 GKPNSGLNAPLSG
-510 FMYDATNKIITSK
+510 FMYDAANQRIVSVNNK
-523 DNNVVIY
+523 VVI
-530 EDGRISGN
+530 N
-538 FVEVLQYM
+538 
-546 PYNFDDSLDS
+546 
-556 DYPFECEFY
+556 
-565 IPASS
+565 
-570 VIKSISL
+570 
-577 SVKGRKY
+577 
-584 RAYSKAAVYKSD
+584 
-596 YLLTTGDVTWGS
+596 
-608 TNPFGI
+608 
-614 KLNLTVNKT
+614 
-623 SGLTGYTGESGS
+623 
-635 HYHSYSKVT
+635 
-644 DVGYNFGQGEGA
+644 
-656 HTHPIGY
+656 
-663 DYMNKLVAGEAGAH
+663 
-677 KHTFDAKDTNT
+677 
-688 SSDGSHSHKL
+688 SDGSINAIN
-698 PELVTDVSGTVDTTG
+698 G
-713 SNFSHTHNLN
+713 S
-723 VSHGHDLSFGIY
+723 
-735 EGSYPTNVKLYIDNG
+735 
-750 AGYNNSAIEL
+750 
-760 GSGEILATDLKITGY
+760 
-775 FSGNGWKKI
+775 FSGNINATSGSFSGSLNGASGVFNGSFYTPSLQSRPKTSPTVSASVVLSSPSLAQGQQMVSLPLSNNVITNASHSADSNVRYI
-784 KFTSSTLGRLT
+784 KEYRVDDSYFTSYTFSLYGARLNLLYEMYYVDYNRGTDYIESTIPAGTLTLGTSGDVLIFNVDNIPYSSTDLEVGQIYRDSSNRLYIKT
-795 VQLIA
+795 
-800 ELLVTTQ
+800 

>member
-153 EKVQYALSKYVDQS
+153 EKVQYALSKYVDPS

-208 YVDWKYFKSDLY
+208 YVDWKYFKGDLY

-227 DTVDDMTGKLN
+227 DTVDDMAGKLN

-259 DTIRMGVSI
+259 DTIRMGVNI

-342 LGVLDSIPDGDYISS
+342 LGVLDSIPNGDYISS

-391 VTGTTFKD
+391 VTGNTFKD

-410 IKIGTNNKTTATV
+410 IKIGTNNKTTATI

-469 SLANPVFIVKYNGNT
+469 SLAKPVFIVKYNGNT
-484 VFQIDPSTGNVFF
+484 VFQIDPSSGNVFF
-497 GKPNSGLSAPLSG
+497 GQPNSGLTSPESG
-510 FMYDATNKIITSK
+510 FMYKASNGSIVSK
-523 DNNVVIY
+523 DNKVVINSSGSINAKECY
-530 EDGRISGN
+530 FENADISGTLSGVSGIFKGSFDTPSLSSLPN
-538 FVEVLQYM
+538 TTGGEVYTKH
-546 PYNFDDSLDS
+546 
-556 DYPFECEFY
+556 
-565 IPASS
+565 IPARSS
-570 VIKSISL
+570 GTDRSQYVAILGLFEKFTQYNYECSL
-577 SVKGRKY
+577 SVNSNVKSVSRTKY
-584 RAYSKAAVYKSD
+584 TSYTYEFIFKDKNGNQVYFSRAYQR
-596 YLLTTGDVTWGS
+596 TS
-608 TNPFGI
+608 TSTP
-614 KLNLTVNKT
+614 
-623 SGLTGYTGESGS
+623 
-635 HYHSYSKVT
+635 SY
-644 DVGYNFGQGEGA
+644 EG
-656 HTHPIGY
+656 
-663 DYMNKLVAGEAGAH
+663 N
-677 KHTFDAKDTNT
+677 
-688 SSDGSHSHKL
+688 L
-698 PELVTDVSGTVDTTG
+698 PETDISITV
-713 SNFSHTHNLN
+713 
-723 VSHGHDLSFGIY
+723 
-735 EGSYPTNVKLYIDNG
+735 G
-750 AGYNNSAIEL
+750 AGDILIFKDIQVGNAGLRPGQIYRNS
-760 GSGEILATDLKITGY
+760 S
-775 FSGNGWKKI
+775 N
-784 KFTSSTLGRLT
+784 
-795 VQLIA
+795 QLFI
-800 ELLVTTQ
+800 VP

>member
-21 SQRTNETDISSV
+21 SQRTNETDMSSV
-33 FSTLNGTIGF
+33 FSTLNGTVGF

-153 EKVQYALSKYVDQS
+153 EKVQYALSKYVDPS

-208 YVDWKYFKSDLY
+208 YVDWKYFKGDLY

-259 DTIRMGVSI
+259 DTIRMGVNI

-376 YTWNGSAWVCINGDS
+376 YTWNGSAWACINGDS

-469 SLANPVFIVKYNGNT
+469 SLAKPVFIVKYNGNT
-484 VFQIDPSTGNVFF
+484 VFQIDPSSGNVFF
-497 GKPNSGLSAPLSG
+497 GQPNSGLTAPESG
-510 FMYDATNKIITSK
+510 FMYKASNGSIVSK
-523 DNNVVIY
+523 DNKVVINSSGSINAKECY
-530 EDGRISGN
+530 FENADISGTLSGVSGIFKGSFDTPSLSSLPN
-538 FVEVLQYM
+538 TTGGEVYTKH
-546 PYNFDDSLDS
+546 
-556 DYPFECEFY
+556 
-565 IPASS
+565 IPARSS
-570 VIKSISL
+570 GTDRSQYVAILGLFEKFTQYNYECSL
-577 SVKGRKY
+577 SVNSNVKSVSRTKY
-584 RAYSKAAVYKSD
+584 TSYTYEFIFKDKNGNQVYFSRAYQR
-596 YLLTTGDVTWGS
+596 TS
-608 TNPFGI
+608 TSTP
-614 KLNLTVNKT
+614 
-623 SGLTGYTGESGS
+623 
-635 HYHSYSKVT
+635 SY
-644 DVGYNFGQGEGA
+644 EG
-656 HTHPIGY
+656 
-663 DYMNKLVAGEAGAH
+663 N
-677 KHTFDAKDTNT
+677 
-688 SSDGSHSHKL
+688 L
-698 PELVTDVSGTVDTTG
+698 PETDISITV
-713 SNFSHTHNLN
+713 
-723 VSHGHDLSFGIY
+723 
-735 EGSYPTNVKLYIDNG
+735 G
-750 AGYNNSAIEL
+750 AGDILIFKDIQVGNAGLRPGQIYRNS
-760 GSGEILATDLKITGY
+760 S
-775 FSGNGWKKI
+775 N
-784 KFTSSTLGRLT
+784 
-795 VQLIA
+795 QLFI
-800 ELLVTTQ
+800 VP

>member
-12 IVCDKIIET
+12 IVCDKVIET
-21 SQRTNETDISSV
+21 SQRTTEADMSSDL
-33 FSTLNGTIGF
+33 STLNGTFGF

-55 MSLSGNPNVSDSVPA
+55 MSLSGSPNVSDSVPA

-119 VGNLEKNKEKFKIT
+119 VGDLEKNREKFKVT
-133 WATKDADSVPLTA
+133 WTTKDADSVPLTA
-146 TIDVSIG
+146 AIDVSIG
-153 EKVQYALSKYVDQS
+153 EKVQYALSRYIDQS
-167 KVAEDAIVWFD
+167 KVAEDAVVWFD

-208 YVDWKYFKSDLY
+208 YVDWKYFKGDLY

-227 DTVDDMTGKLN
+227 DTVDDMAGKLN

-259 DTIRMGVSI
+259 DTIRMGVNI

-283 LFPDGQENNQE
+283 LLPDGQENNQE
-294 IAFVVSHDND
+294 IAFVVPHDND
-304 YQSITV
+304 YQSITI

-342 LGVLDSIPDGDYISS
+342 LGVLDSVPDGDYISS

-410 IKIGTNNKTTATV
+410 IKIGTNNKTTATI

-462 HDPTTGQ
+462 HDPATGE
-469 SLANPVFIVKYNGNT
+469 SLANPVFIVTYNGNT
-484 VFQIDPSTGNVFF
+484 VFQIDPASGNVFM
-497 GKPNSGLSAPLSG
+497 GRPSEDLSTPETG
-510 FMYDATNKIITSK
+510 FMYRASDGVLISK
-523 DNNVVIY
+523 NGYVVIDD
-530 EDGRISGN
+530 DGKLYAQNAQFKGTIESANGEFTGTFNTKALISKPDTDTAKTNTYNSSGIANSSSGYSNANSLYSWINGLGISGS
-538 FVEVLQYM
+538 FACTLSI
-546 PYNFDDSLDS
+546 D
-556 DYPFECEFY
+556 
-565 IPASS
+565 SS
-570 VIKSISL
+570 VKYGKISYEYTGSQRIYL
-577 SVKGRKY
+577 ILLYTGSGTEKY
-584 RAYSKAAVYKSD
+584 RVRFGTTYSSWGDNKFCSSN
-596 YLLTTGDVTWGS
+596 LTSAFTLKVGKFTGEKLYMYVPFTSAGITGD
-608 TNPFGI
+608 TNRIYCDENGF
-614 KLNLTVNKT
+614 L
-623 SGLTGYTGESGS
+623 
-635 HYHSYSKVT
+635 KV
-644 DVGYNFGQGEGA
+644 
-656 HTHPIGY
+656 I
-663 DYMNKLVAGEAGAH
+663 
-677 KHTFDAKDTNT
+677 
-688 SSDGSHSHKL
+688 
-698 PELVTDVSGTVDTTG
+698 
-713 SNFSHTHNLN
+713 
-723 VSHGHDLSFGIY
+723 
-735 EGSYPTNVKLYIDNG
+735 
-750 AGYNNSAIEL
+750 
-760 GSGEILATDLKITGY
+760 
-775 FSGNGWKKI
+775 
-784 KFTSSTLGRLT
+784 R
-795 VQLIA
+795 
-800 ELLVTTQ
+800 

>member
-12 IVCDKIIET
+12 IVCDKVIET
-21 SQRTNETDISSV
+21 SQRTTEADMSSDL
-33 FSTLNGTIGF
+33 STLNGTFGF

-55 MSLSGNPNVSDSVPA
+55 MSLSGSPNVSDSVPA

-119 VGNLEKNKEKFKIT
+119 VGILEKNKEKFKVT
-133 WATKDADSVPLTA
+133 WTTKDADSVPLTA
-146 TIDVSIG
+146 AIDVYIG
-153 EKVQYALSKYVDQS
+153 EKVQYALSKYIDQS
-167 KVAEDAIVWFD
+167 KVAEDAVVWFD

-208 YVDWKYFKSDLY
+208 YVDWKYFKGDLY

-227 DTVDDMTGKLN
+227 DTVDDMAGKLN

-259 DTIRMGVSI
+259 DTIRMGVNI

-283 LFPDGQENNQE
+283 LSPDGQENNQE
-294 IAFVVSHDND
+294 IAFVVPHDND
-304 YQSITV
+304 YQSIKV
-310 EVEVSYIEGEE
+310 EVEVSYTEGEE

-410 IKIGTNNKTTATV
+410 IKIGTNDKTTATII
-423 LGVFKMLCADNG
+423 GVFKMLCADNG

-462 HDPTTGQ
+462 HDPATGE

-484 VFQIDPSTGNVFF
+484 VFQIDPSSGNVFF
-497 GKPNSGLSAPLSG
+497 GEPNSDLKSPLSG
-510 FMYDATNKIITSK
+510 FMYDATSKIITSK
-523 DNNVVIY
+523 SNNVVIY

-538 FVEVLQYM
+538 FVSVLQYM

-556 DYPFECEFY
+556 EHPFECEFY
-565 IPASS
+565 IPQSS
-570 VIKSISL
+570 VIKGISL

-584 RAYSKAAVYKSD
+584 RAYSKAVDYKTDWGVTTGGVTWHSSNPWGVQLD
-596 YLLTTGDVTWGS
+596 LKVSKTNTIFTTTGSAGGHTHSYSKAINAGGHSGDGEHSHTIGSNWQGNIAESSGSGHKHSLLTES
-608 TNPFGI
+608 SN
-614 KLNLTVNKT
+614 
-623 SGLTGYTGESGS
+623 TGESGE
-635 HYHSYSKVT
+635 H
-644 DVGYNFGQGEGA
+644 
-656 HTHPIGY
+656 
-663 DYMNKLVAGEAGAH
+663 
-677 KHTFDAKDTNT
+677 
-688 SSDGSHSHKL
+688 SHSL
-698 PELVTDVSGTVDTTG
+698 PELVTDVSGTLDT
-713 SNFSHTHNLN
+713 SSADFNHTHDLD
-723 VSHGHDLSFGIY
+723 VSHGHDLSFGIF
-735 EGSYPTNVKLYIDNG
+735 EGTMPSDVKLFIDNG
-750 AGYNNSAIEL
+750 NGYATTGIDL
-760 GSGEILATDLKITGY
+760 GSNEILASDFDITSHLSGY
-775 FSGNGWKKI
+775 GWKKI

>member
-21 SQRTNETDISSV
+21 SQRTNETDMSSV
-33 FSTLNGTIGF
+33 FSTLNGTVGF

-119 VGNLEKNKEKFKIT
+119 VGDLKKNREKFKIT
-133 WATKDADSVPLTA
+133 WTTKDADSVPLTA

-167 KVAEDAIVWFD
+167 KVAEDAVVWFD

-208 YVDWKYFKSDLY
+208 YVDWKYFKGDLY

-259 DTIRMGVSI
+259 DTIRMGVNI

-310 EVEVSYIEGEE
+310 EVEVSYVEGEE
-321 TKVVTHQFNL
+321 TKVVAHQFNL

-342 LGVLDSIPDGDYISS
+342 LGVLDSIPTGDYISS

-376 YTWNGSAWVCINGDS
+376 YTWNGSAWACINGDS

-410 IKIGTNNKTTATV
+410 IKIGTNNKTTATI

-469 SLANPVFIVKYNGNT
+469 SLAKPVFIVKYNGNT
-484 VFQIDPSTGNVFF
+484 VFQIDPSSGNVFF
-497 GKPNSGLSAPLSG
+497 GQPNSRLTAPESG
-510 FMYDATNKIITSK
+510 FMYKASDGSIVSK
-523 DNNVVIY
+523 DNKVVINSSGSINAKDCY
-530 EDGRISGN
+530 FENADISG
-538 FVEVLQYM
+538 VLSGVSGIFKGSFDTPSLSSLPNTTGGQVYTKHIPSRSSGADRSQYVAI
-546 PYNFDDSLDS
+546 LGL
-556 DYPFECEFY
+556 FEQFTQSNYEC
-565 IPASS
+565 
-570 VIKSISL
+570 SL
-577 SVKGRKY
+577 SVNSNVKSVSRTKY
-584 RAYSKAAVYKSD
+584 TSYTYEFIFKDKNGNKVYFSRAYQRTMNSTPSFE
-596 YLLTTGDVTWGS
+596 GD
-608 TNPFGI
+608 
-614 KLNLTVNKT
+614 
-623 SGLTGYTGESGS
+623 
-635 HYHSYSKVT
+635 
-644 DVGYNFGQGEGA
+644 
-656 HTHPIGY
+656 
-663 DYMNKLVAGEAGAH
+663 
-677 KHTFDAKDTNT
+677 
-688 SSDGSHSHKL
+688 L
-698 PELVTDVSGTVDTTG
+698 PETDISITV
-713 SNFSHTHNLN
+713 
-723 VSHGHDLSFGIY
+723 
-735 EGSYPTNVKLYIDNG
+735 G
-750 AGYNNSAIEL
+750 AGDILIFKDIQIGNAGLRPGQIYRNS
-760 GSGEILATDLKITGY
+760 S
-775 FSGNGWKKI
+775 N
-784 KFTSSTLGRLT
+784 
-795 VQLIA
+795 QLFI
-800 ELLVTTQ
+800 VP

>member
-55 MSLSGNPNVSDSVPA
+55 MSLSGNPYVSDSVPA

-153 EKVQYALSKYVDQS
+153 EKVQYALSKYVDPS

-189 YNCYLWTRSSSY
+189 YNCYLWTRTSSY

-208 YVDWKYFKSDLY
+208 YVDWKYFKGDLY

-227 DTVDDMTGKLN
+227 DTVDDMAGKLN

-259 DTIRMGVSI
+259 DTIRMGVNI

-310 EVEVSYIEGEE
+310 EVEVSYVEGEE

-342 LGVLDSIPDGDYISS
+342 LGVLDSIPNGDYISS

-391 VTGTTFKD
+391 VTGNIFKD

-484 VFQIDPSTGNVFF
+484 VFQIDPSSGNVFF
-497 GKPNSGLSAPLSG
+497 GQPNSGLNAPLSG
-510 FMYDATNKIITSK
+510 FMYKASDGSIVSK
-523 DNNVVIY
+523 DNNVVINSSGIITAKGCY
-530 EDGRISGN
+530 FENADISGT
-538 FVEVLQYM
+538 L
-546 PYNFDDSLDS
+546 
-556 DYPFECEFY
+556 
-565 IPASS
+565 SS
-570 VIKSISL
+570 VSGKFIGSFDTPALSSLPNTTGGQVYTKHIPSRSSSSDKSQYAAISGLFEKFTQPNYECSL
-577 SVKGRKY
+577 SVNSNVKSVSRTKY
-584 RAYSKAAVYKSD
+584 TSYTYQFIFKDKNGNQVYFSRAYQRSS
-596 YLLTTGDVTWGS
+596 TSTPSFEGD
-608 TNPFGI
+608 
-614 KLNLTVNKT
+614 
-623 SGLTGYTGESGS
+623 
-635 HYHSYSKVT
+635 
-644 DVGYNFGQGEGA
+644 
-656 HTHPIGY
+656 
-663 DYMNKLVAGEAGAH
+663 
-677 KHTFDAKDTNT
+677 
-688 SSDGSHSHKL
+688 L
-698 PELVTDVSGTVDTTG
+698 PETDISITV
-713 SNFSHTHNLN
+713 
-723 VSHGHDLSFGIY
+723 
-735 EGSYPTNVKLYIDNG
+735 G
-750 AGYNNSAIEL
+750 AGDILIFKDIQIGKDGLKSGQIYRNS
-760 GSGEILATDLKITGY
+760 S
-775 FSGNGWKKI
+775 N
-784 KFTSSTLGRLT
+784 
-795 VQLIA
+795 QLFI
-800 ELLVTTQ
+800 VP

>member
-21 SQRTNETDISSV
+21 SQRTNETDMSSV
-33 FSTLNGTIGF
+33 FSTLNGTVGF

-119 VGNLEKNKEKFKIT
+119 VGDLEKNKEKFKIT
-133 WATKDADSVPLTA
+133 WTTKDADSVPLTA
-146 TIDVSIG
+146 TIDISIG
-153 EKVQYALSKYVDQS
+153 EKVQYALSKYIDPS
-167 KVAEDAIVWFD
+167 KVAEDAVVWFD

-208 YVDWKYFKSDLY
+208 YVDWKYFKGDLY

-259 DTIRMGVSI
+259 DTIRMGVNI

-310 EVEVSYIEGEE
+310 EVEVSYVEGEE
-321 TKVVTHQFNL
+321 TKVVAHQFNL

-342 LGVLDSIPDGDYISS
+342 LGLLDSIPTGDYIPS

-376 YTWNGSAWVCINGDS
+376 YTWNGSAWACINGDS

-410 IKIGTNNKTTATV
+410 IKIGTNNKTTATI

-469 SLANPVFIVKYNGNT
+469 SLAKPVFIVKYNGNT
-484 VFQIDPSTGNVFF
+484 VFQIDPSSGNVFF
-497 GKPNSGLSAPLSG
+497 GKPNSGLNAPLSG
-510 FMYDATNKIITSK
+510 FMYDAANQRIVSVNNK
-523 DNNVVIY
+523 VVI
-530 EDGRISGN
+530 N
-538 FVEVLQYM
+538 
-546 PYNFDDSLDS
+546 
-556 DYPFECEFY
+556 
-565 IPASS
+565 
-570 VIKSISL
+570 
-577 SVKGRKY
+577 
-584 RAYSKAAVYKSD
+584 
-596 YLLTTGDVTWGS
+596 
-608 TNPFGI
+608 
-614 KLNLTVNKT
+614 
-623 SGLTGYTGESGS
+623 
-635 HYHSYSKVT
+635 
-644 DVGYNFGQGEGA
+644 
-656 HTHPIGY
+656 
-663 DYMNKLVAGEAGAH
+663 
-677 KHTFDAKDTNT
+677 
-688 SSDGSHSHKL
+688 SDGSINAIN
-698 PELVTDVSGTVDTTG
+698 G
-713 SNFSHTHNLN
+713 S
-723 VSHGHDLSFGIY
+723 
-735 EGSYPTNVKLYIDNG
+735 
-750 AGYNNSAIEL
+750 
-760 GSGEILATDLKITGY
+760 
-775 FSGNGWKKI
+775 FSGNINATSGSFSGSLNGASGVFNGSFYTPSLQSRPKTSPTVSASVVLSSPSLAQGQQMVSLPLSNNVITNASHSADSNVRYI
-784 KFTSSTLGRLT
+784 KEYRVDDSYFTSYTFSLYGARLNLLYEMYYVDYNRGTDYIESTIPAGTLTLGTSGDVLIFNVDNIPYSSTDLEVGQIYRDSSNRLYIKT
-795 VQLIA
+795 
-800 ELLVTTQ
+800 

>member
-21 SQRTNETDISSV
+21 SQRTNETDMSSV

-119 VGNLEKNKEKFKIT
+119 VRDLEKNKEKFKIT

-153 EKVQYALSKYVDQS
+153 EKVQYALSKYIDPS
-167 KVAEDAIVWFD
+167 KVAEDAVVWFD

-208 YVDWKYFKSDLY
+208 YVDWKYFKGDLY
-220 YEGQSVD
+220 YEGQSID

-259 DTIRMGVSI
+259 DTIRMGVNI

-310 EVEVSYIEGEE
+310 EVEVSYVEGEE
-321 TKVVTHQFNL
+321 TKVVAHQFNL

-342 LGVLDSIPDGDYISS
+342 LGVLDSIPTGDYISS

-376 YTWNGSAWVCINGDS
+376 YTWNGSAWACINGDS

-410 IKIGTNNKTTATV
+410 IKIGTNNKTTATI

-469 SLANPVFIVKYNGNT
+469 SLAKPVFIVKYNGNT
-484 VFQIDPSTGNVFF
+484 VFQIDPSSGNVFF
-497 GKPNSGLSAPLSG
+497 GKPNSGLNAPLSG
-510 FMYDATNKIITSK
+510 FMYDAANQRIVSVNNK
-523 DNNVVIY
+523 VVI
-530 EDGRISGN
+530 N
-538 FVEVLQYM
+538 
-546 PYNFDDSLDS
+546 
-556 DYPFECEFY
+556 
-565 IPASS
+565 
-570 VIKSISL
+570 
-577 SVKGRKY
+577 
-584 RAYSKAAVYKSD
+584 
-596 YLLTTGDVTWGS
+596 
-608 TNPFGI
+608 
-614 KLNLTVNKT
+614 
-623 SGLTGYTGESGS
+623 
-635 HYHSYSKVT
+635 
-644 DVGYNFGQGEGA
+644 
-656 HTHPIGY
+656 
-663 DYMNKLVAGEAGAH
+663 
-677 KHTFDAKDTNT
+677 
-688 SSDGSHSHKL
+688 SDGSINAIN
-698 PELVTDVSGTVDTTG
+698 G
-713 SNFSHTHNLN
+713 S
-723 VSHGHDLSFGIY
+723 
-735 EGSYPTNVKLYIDNG
+735 
-750 AGYNNSAIEL
+750 
-760 GSGEILATDLKITGY
+760 
-775 FSGNGWKKI
+775 FSGNINATSGSFSGSLNGASGVFNGSFYTPSLQSRPKTSPTVSASVVLSSPSLAQGQQMVSLPLSNNVITNASHSADSNVRYI
-784 KFTSSTLGRLT
+784 KEYRVDDSYFTSYTFSLYGARLNLLYEMYYVDYNRGTDYVESTIPAGTLTLGTSGDVLIFNVDNIPYSSTDLEVGQIYRDSSNRLYIKT
-795 VQLIA
+795 
-800 ELLVTTQ
+800 

>member
-119 VGNLEKNKEKFKIT
+119 VGDLEKNKEKFKIT
-133 WATKDADSVPLTA
+133 WTTKDADSVPLTA

-153 EKVQYALSKYVDQS
+153 EKVQYALSRYIDPS
-167 KVAEDAIVWFD
+167 KVAEDAVVWFD
-178 TMEGALGVSHP
+178 TMEGALGVSHA

-208 YVDWKYFKSDLY
+208 YVDWKYFKGDLY

-227 DTVDDMTGKLN
+227 DTVDDMAGKLN

-259 DTIRMGVSI
+259 DTIRMGVNI

-310 EVEVSYIEGEE
+310 EVEVSYVEGEE

-342 LGVLDSIPDGDYISS
+342 LGVLDSIPNGDYISS
-357 LQKKVMT
+357 LQKKIMT

-410 IKIGTNNKTTATV
+410 IKIGTNNKTTATI

-484 VFQIDPSTGNVFF
+484 VFQIDPSSGNVFF
-497 GKPNSGLSAPLSG
+497 GQPNSGLNAPLSG
-510 FMYDATNKIITSK
+510 FMYKASDGSIVSK
-523 DNNVVIY
+523 DNNVVINSSGIITAKGCY
-530 EDGRISGN
+530 FENADISGT
-538 FVEVLQYM
+538 L
-546 PYNFDDSLDS
+546 
-556 DYPFECEFY
+556 
-565 IPASS
+565 SS
-570 VIKSISL
+570 VSGKFIGSFDTPALSSLPNTTGGQVYTKHIPSRSSSSDKSQYAAISGLFQKFTQPNYECSL
-577 SVKGRKY
+577 SVNSNVKSVSRTKY
-584 RAYSKAAVYKSD
+584 TSYTYQFIFKDKNGNQVYFSRAYQRSS
-596 YLLTTGDVTWGS
+596 TSTPSFEGD
-608 TNPFGI
+608 
-614 KLNLTVNKT
+614 
-623 SGLTGYTGESGS
+623 
-635 HYHSYSKVT
+635 
-644 DVGYNFGQGEGA
+644 
-656 HTHPIGY
+656 
-663 DYMNKLVAGEAGAH
+663 
-677 KHTFDAKDTNT
+677 
-688 SSDGSHSHKL
+688 L
-698 PELVTDVSGTVDTTG
+698 PETDISITV
-713 SNFSHTHNLN
+713 
-723 VSHGHDLSFGIY
+723 
-735 EGSYPTNVKLYIDNG
+735 G
-750 AGYNNSAIEL
+750 AGDILIFKDIQIGKDGLQSGQIYRNS
-760 GSGEILATDLKITGY
+760 S
-775 FSGNGWKKI
+775 N
-784 KFTSSTLGRLT
+784 
-795 VQLIA
+795 QLFI
-800 ELLVTTQ
+800 VP

>member
-21 SQRTNETDISSV
+21 SQRTNETDMSSV
-33 FSTLNGTIGF
+33 FSTLNGTVGF

-119 VGNLEKNKEKFKIT
+119 VGDLEKNREKFKIT

-167 KVAEDAIVWFD
+167 KVAEDAVVWFD
-178 TMEGALGVSHP
+178 TMEGALGVSQP

-208 YVDWKYFKSDLY
+208 YVDWNYFKGDLY

-227 DTVDDMTGKLN
+227 DTVDDMAGKLN

-259 DTIRMGVSI
+259 DTIRMGVNI

-310 EVEVSYIEGEE
+310 EVEVSYVEGEE

-331 FPIDITKPEMY
+331 FPIDITKPEIY
-342 LGVLDSIPDGDYISS
+342 IGVLDSIPTGDYIPS

-376 YTWNGSAWVCINGDS
+376 YTWNGSAWACINGDS

-469 SLANPVFIVKYNGNT
+469 SLAKPVFIVKYNGNT
-484 VFQIDPSTGNVFF
+484 VFQIDPSSGNVFF
-497 GKPNSGLSAPLSG
+497 GQPNSGLTAPESG
-510 FMYDATNKIITSK
+510 FMYKASNGSIVSK
-523 DNNVVIY
+523 DNKVVINSSGSINAKDCY
-530 EDGRISGN
+530 FEDADISGTLSGVSGIFKGSFDTPSLSSLPN
-538 FVEVLQYM
+538 TTGGQVYTKHIPSRSSGADRSQYVAILG
-546 PYNFDDSLDS
+546 F
-556 DYPFECEFY
+556 FEQFTQSNYEC
-565 IPASS
+565 
-570 VIKSISL
+570 SL
-577 SVKGRKY
+577 SVNSNVKSVSRTKY
-584 RAYSKAAVYKSD
+584 TSYTYEFIFKDKNGNQVYFSRAYQRS
-596 YLLTTGDVTWGS
+596 S
-608 TNPFGI
+608 TSTP
-614 KLNLTVNKT
+614 
-623 SGLTGYTGESGS
+623 
-635 HYHSYSKVT
+635 SY
-644 DVGYNFGQGEGA
+644 EG
-656 HTHPIGY
+656 
-663 DYMNKLVAGEAGAH
+663 N
-677 KHTFDAKDTNT
+677 
-688 SSDGSHSHKL
+688 L
-698 PELVTDVSGTVDTTG
+698 PETDISITV
-713 SNFSHTHNLN
+713 
-723 VSHGHDLSFGIY
+723 
-735 EGSYPTNVKLYIDNG
+735 G
-750 AGYNNSAIEL
+750 AGDILIFKNIQIGKDGLQSGQIYRNS
-760 GSGEILATDLKITGY
+760 S
-775 FSGNGWKKI
+775 N
-784 KFTSSTLGRLT
+784 
-795 VQLIA
+795 QLFI
-800 ELLVTTQ
+800 VP

>member
-33 FSTLNGTIGF
+33 FSTLNGTVGF

-113 FMQEIG
+113 FMQEIS
-119 VGNLEKNKEKFKIT
+119 VGDLEKNREKFKIT

-153 EKVQYALSKYVDQS
+153 EKVQYALSKYVDPS

-208 YVDWKYFKSDLY
+208 YVDWKYFKGDLY

-227 DTVDDMTGKLN
+227 DTVDDMAGKLN

-259 DTIRMGVSI
+259 DTIRMGVNI

-310 EVEVSYIEGEE
+310 EVEVSYVEGEE

-342 LGVLDSIPDGDYISS
+342 LGVLDSIPNGDYISS
-357 LQKKVMT
+357 LQKKIMT

-376 YTWNGSAWVCINGDS
+376 YTWNGSIWVCINGDS

-410 IKIGTNNKTTATV
+410 IKIGTNNKTTATI

-484 VFQIDPSTGNVFF
+484 VFQIDPSSGNVFF
-497 GKPNSGLSAPLSG
+497 GQPNSGLNAPLSG
-510 FMYDATNKIITSK
+510 FMYKASDGSIVSK
-523 DNNVVIY
+523 DNNVVINSSGIITAKGCY
-530 EDGRISGN
+530 FENADISGT
-538 FVEVLQYM
+538 L
-546 PYNFDDSLDS
+546 
-556 DYPFECEFY
+556 
-565 IPASS
+565 SS
-570 VIKSISL
+570 VSGKFIGSFDTPALSSLPNTTGGQVYTKHIPSRSSSSDKSQYAAISGLFQKFTQPNYECSL
-577 SVKGRKY
+577 SVNSNVKSVSRTKY
-584 RAYSKAAVYKSD
+584 TSYTYQFIFKDKNGNQVYFSRAYQRSS
-596 YLLTTGDVTWGS
+596 TSTPSFEGD
-608 TNPFGI
+608 
-614 KLNLTVNKT
+614 
-623 SGLTGYTGESGS
+623 
-635 HYHSYSKVT
+635 
-644 DVGYNFGQGEGA
+644 
-656 HTHPIGY
+656 
-663 DYMNKLVAGEAGAH
+663 
-677 KHTFDAKDTNT
+677 
-688 SSDGSHSHKL
+688 L
-698 PELVTDVSGTVDTTG
+698 PETDISITV
-713 SNFSHTHNLN
+713 
-723 VSHGHDLSFGIY
+723 
-735 EGSYPTNVKLYIDNG
+735 G
-750 AGYNNSAIEL
+750 AGDILIFKDIQIGKDGLQSGQIYRNS
-760 GSGEILATDLKITGY
+760 S
-775 FSGNGWKKI
+775 N
-784 KFTSSTLGRLT
+784 
-795 VQLIA
+795 QLFI
-800 ELLVTTQ
+800 VP